1 MKKNTYYGIIDIGSN
16 TVRLVVY
23 QIQPQMVYNEVQN
36 VKLPVRLY
44 QYLNDK
50 NELSQE
56 GIDKLIE
63 VMEVYNQII
72 AHYPLE
78 KLIATATAVIRQSKN
93 SEEVLS
99 TVKKVTGI
107 SLRLLSEEEE
117 AFYGQYAIAR
127 TTAFSEGY
135 TVDMGGGSTEIT
147 YFKDNEI
154 VDSHSFPFGVVTLK
168 NKFFKDDLPGEEG
181 TLKKVKNF
189 LKEQFETLPW
199 LVKKEIPIIAIG
211 GSSRNIASVHEQM
224 TDYPVVGIHQYEM
237 KQKDLKETL
246 DLFTSLSL
254 DELQSLDGLSKDRAD
269 IIIPANLTFISLME
283 QVDSKKFIFCNN
295 GLREGLLMEEINR
308 YFPEA
313 FTTTNIAETSV
324 QRFVETYQVDVSR
337 SNKRIEMMN
346 LFVKELSDKQI
357 LTADK
362 EKLISYLAFGAQL
375 YLIGSAIEEDDSPFH
390 SFYLLANS
398 NLNGFTHKQRIALA
412 LLASYKNKSFFKLL
426 SKPFKKWFTEEE
438 LDLLRRAGGL
448 TKFVE
453 ALNVTSVNDVRSF
466 SLTEK
471 ANKYVLA
478 IEWSFDPLAET
489 YRGNRQKKHL
499 ENVLQKK
506 VVLDF
511 KIK

>member
-1 MKKNTYYGIIDIGSN
+1 MKETTHYGIIDIGSN

-36 VKLPVRLY
+36 VKLPIRLY
-44 QYLNDK
+44 QYLNDE

-63 VMEVYNQII
+63 VMEVYKKIT
-72 AHYPLE
+72 AHYQLE

-93 SEEVLS
+93 NKKILS
-99 TVKKVTGI
+99 DVKKATGI

-127 TTAFSEGY
+127 TTAFTEGY

-147 YFKDNEI
+147 YFKDNQI
-154 VDSHSFPFGVVTLK
+154 AHSHSFPFGVVTLK
-168 NKFFKDDLPGEEG
+168 NLFFNESLPEKEA
-181 TLKKVKNF
+181 TLKQVRKYV
-189 LKEQFETLPW
+189 KEQLDTLSW
-199 LVKKEIPIIAIG
+199 LRERNIPIIAIG

-224 TDYPVVGIHQYEM
+224 TDFPVVGIHQYEM

-254 DELQSLDGLSKDRAD
+254 EELQSLDGLSKDRAD
-269 IIIPANLTFISLME
+269 IIIPANITFMALME
-283 QVDSKKFIFCNN
+283 QVEAKKFIFCNK
-295 GLREGLLMEEINR
+295 GLREGLLMEEINHR
-308 YFPEA
+308 FPQA

-324 QRFVETYQVDVSR
+324 QRFVETYQMDVSR
-337 SNKRIEMMN
+337 SNKRIELMR
-346 LFVKELSDKQI
+346 LFVNELQEKQF
-357 LTADK
+357 LTEDK
-362 EKLISYLAFGAQL
+362 EKLLSYLTFGAQL

-438 LDLLRRAGGL
+438 LNLLRRAGGL
-448 TKFVE
+448 TKFME
-453 ALNVTSVNDVRSF
+453 ALNATSVNDVLSF
-466 SLTEK
+466 SLVEK
-471 ANKYVLA
+471 SNKYVLV